1 MLTPEYINLLEFNDV
16 VQLYNK
22 LNIDLTADIID
33 RISTMEDISVTA
45 KNEMKIL
52 IERNGE
58 EVFYEALEKTSM
70 ITAERKQLLKKMFS
84 DMASEDMQGYKELY
98 LYRDKL
104 FKLSERQYRILN
116 EGLRATDRLL
126 KNLTNTIAFRTQQ
139 AYVEAIDEAYMQT
152 VTGAYSYTN
161 AIQNTVQK
169 LADMGITLKDKA
181 GRNVQLEVAV
191 RRNVL
196 AGIQSTANNINR
208 DIEKELGCDG
218 YEVTAHI
225 GARPTHAEAQG
236 KQYAINKENSKKYGI
251 GLWSDVSDLWE
262 EYNCRHTYFGI
273 ILGISEPVYT
283 DKELHE
289 YKNAT
294 VEWNGKKI
302 PYYEATQRQ
311 RQLENTIRKQ
321 KRAVQTLEKAGQDT
335 KIAKTKLAIAQK
347 KLNDYCKETG
357 LEKDYSRIKIFK
369 YNSTKIKENDII
381 IKEKRAQRNAYS
393 LSQEQ
398 IDNICNNE
406 LKNIKFPKKPEYN
419 PRIGDNGRTKYI
431 EYPWGECKEITKI
444 EIGKQD
450 KNTKEFL
457 IDSLLHEKLEAK
469 IASTNTS
476 YYKKL
481 KNMSDDDR
489 HIYIN
494 KIIKRYFDMKGWNN
508 ENR

>member
-22 LNIDLTADIID
+22 LNIDLTADIIE
-33 RISTMEDISVTA
+33 RISAMEDISVTA

-52 IERNGE
+52 IERSGE

-196 AGIQSTANNINR
+196 AGIQSTVNNINR

-236 KQYAINKENSKKYGI
+236 KQYAINKEDSKKYGI

-283 DKELHE
+283 DKELNE

-302 PYYEATQRQ
+302 PYYEATQKQ
-311 RQLENTIRKQ
+311 RQLENAIRKQ
-321 KRAVQTLEKAGQDT
+321 KRTVQILEKSGINNEIE
-335 KIAKTKLAIAQK
+335 KIKLAQIQK
-347 KLNDYCKETG
+347 EYTNFCKETG
-357 LEKDYSRIKIFK
+357 LQKEYNRIRISK
-369 YNSTKIKENDII
+369 NDSTKLAQNDII
-381 IKEKRAQRNAYS
+381 VLPNYENAIIPIEK
-393 LSQEQ
+393 
-398 IDNICNNE
+398 
-406 LKNIKFPKKPEYN
+406 F
-419 PRIGDNGRTKYI
+419 TKYALDMNNPKGRNKAIAFQEALGYNVNNVDKLIRNIQKNLNKFNAI
-431 EYPWGECKEITKI
+431 EKSDKGF
-444 EIGKQD
+444 GKQYEVLMTLVGENKKVANVKTGWIID
-450 KNTKEFL
+450 KETGETRLTSAYVTK
-457 IDSLLHEKLEAK
+457 KGR
-469 IASTNTS
+469 
-476 YYKKL
+476 KK
-481 KNMSDDDR
+481 NG
-489 HIYIN
+489 N
-494 KIIKRYFDMKGWNN
+494 
-508 ENR
+508 

>member
-22 LNIDLTADIID
+22 LNIDLTADIIE
-33 RISTMEDISVTA
+33 RISAMEDISVTA

-52 IERNGE
+52 IERSGE

-98 LYRDKL
+98 LYRDKF
-104 FKLSERQYRILN
+104 FKLSEKQYRILN

-236 KQYAINKENSKKYGI
+236 KQYAINKEDSKKYGI

-283 DKELHE
+283 DKELNE

-302 PYYEATQRQ
+302 PYYEATQKQ
-311 RQLENTIRKQ
+311 RQLENAIRKQ
-321 KRAVQTLEKAGQDT
+321 KRTVQILEKSGINNEIE
-335 KIAKTKLAIAQK
+335 KIKLAQIQK
-347 KLNDYCKETG
+347 EYTNFCKETG
-357 LEKDYSRIKIFK
+357 LQKEYNRIRISK
-369 YNSTKIKENDII
+369 NDSTKLAQNDII
-381 IKEKRAQRNAYS
+381 VLPNYENAIIPIEK
-393 LSQEQ
+393 
-398 IDNICNNE
+398 
-406 LKNIKFPKKPEYN
+406 F
-419 PRIGDNGRTKYI
+419 TKYALDMNNPKGRNKAIAFQEALGYNVNNVDKLIRSIQKNLNKFNAI
-431 EYPWGECKEITKI
+431 EKSDKGF
-444 EIGKQD
+444 GKQYEVLMTLVGENKKVANVKTGWIID
-450 KNTKEFL
+450 KETGETRLTSAYVTK
-457 IDSLLHEKLEAK
+457 KGR
-469 IASTNTS
+469 
-476 YYKKL
+476 KK
-481 KNMSDDDR
+481 NG
-489 HIYIN
+489 N
-494 KIIKRYFDMKGWNN
+494 
-508 ENR
+508 

>member
-1 MLTPEYINLLEFNDV
+1 MLTPEYISLLEFNDV

-33 RISTMEDISVTA
+33 RISAMEDISVTA

-52 IERNGE
+52 IERSGE

-104 FKLSERQYRILN
+104 FKLSEKQYRILN

-236 KQYAINKENSKKYGI
+236 KQYAINKEDSKKYGI

-283 DKELHE
+283 DKELNE

-302 PYYEATQRQ
+302 PYYEATQKQ
-311 RQLENTIRKQ
+311 RQLENAIRKQ
-321 KRAVQTLEKAGQDT
+321 KRTVQILEKSGINNEIE
-335 KIAKTKLAIAQK
+335 KIKLAQIQK
-347 KLNDYCKETG
+347 EYTNFCKETG
-357 LEKDYSRIKIFK
+357 LQKEYNRIRISK
-369 YNSTKIKENDII
+369 NDSTKLAQNDII
-381 IKEKRAQRNAYS
+381 VLPNYENAIIPIEK
-393 LSQEQ
+393 
-398 IDNICNNE
+398 
-406 LKNIKFPKKPEYN
+406 F
-419 PRIGDNGRTKYI
+419 TKYALDMNNPKGRNKAIAFQEALGYNVNNVDKLIRNIQKNLNKFNAI
-431 EYPWGECKEITKI
+431 EKSDKGF
-444 EIGKQD
+444 GKQYEVLMTLVGENKKVANVKTGWIID
-450 KNTKEFL
+450 KETGETRLTSAYVTK
-457 IDSLLHEKLEAK
+457 KGR
-469 IASTNTS
+469 
-476 YYKKL
+476 KK
-481 KNMSDDDR
+481 NG
-489 HIYIN
+489 N
-494 KIIKRYFDMKGWNN
+494 
-508 ENR
+508 

>member
-1 MLTPEYINLLEFNDV
+1 MLTPEYISLLEFNDV

-33 RISTMEDISVTA
+33 RISAMEDISVTA

-52 IERNGE
+52 IERSGE

-98 LYRDKL
+98 LYRDKF
-104 FKLSERQYRILN
+104 FKLSEKQYRILN

-169 LADMGITLKDKA
+169 LADTGITLKDKA

-236 KQYAINKENSKKYGI
+236 KQYAINKEDSKKYGI

-283 DKELHE
+283 DKELNE

-302 PYYEATQRQ
+302 PYYEATQKQ
-311 RQLENTIRKQ
+311 RQLENAIRKQ
-321 KRAVQTLEKAGQDT
+321 KRTVQILEKSGINNEIE
-335 KIAKTKLAIAQK
+335 KIKLAQIQK
-347 KLNDYCKETG
+347 EYTNFCKETG
-357 LEKDYSRIKIFK
+357 LQKEYNRIRISK
-369 YNSTKIKENDII
+369 NDSTKLAQNDII
-381 IKEKRAQRNAYS
+381 VLPNYENAIIPIEK
-393 LSQEQ
+393 
-398 IDNICNNE
+398 
-406 LKNIKFPKKPEYN
+406 F
-419 PRIGDNGRTKYI
+419 TKYALDMNNPKGRNKAIAFQEALGYNVNNVDKLIRSIQKNLNKFNAI
-431 EYPWGECKEITKI
+431 EKSDKGF
-444 EIGKQD
+444 GKQYEILMTLVGENKKVANVKTGWIID
-450 KNTKEFL
+450 KETGETRLTSAYVTK
-457 IDSLLHEKLEAK
+457 KGR
-469 IASTNTS
+469 
-476 YYKKL
+476 KK
-481 KNMSDDDR
+481 NG
-489 HIYIN
+489 N
-494 KIIKRYFDMKGWNN
+494 
-508 ENR
+508 

>member
-1 MLTPEYINLLEFNDV
+1 MLTPEYLNLLEFNDV

-33 RISTMEDISVTA
+33 RISAMEDISVTA

-196 AGIQSTANNINR
+196 AGIQSTVNNINR

-236 KQYAINKENSKKYGI
+236 KQYAINKEDSKKYGI

-283 DKELHE
+283 DKELNE

-302 PYYEATQRQ
+302 PYYEATQKQ
-311 RQLENTIRKQ
+311 RQLENAIRKQ
-321 KRAVQTLEKAGQDT
+321 KRTVQILEKSGINNEIE
-335 KIAKTKLAIAQK
+335 KIKLAQIQK
-347 KLNDYCKETG
+347 EYTNFCKETG
-357 LEKDYSRIKIFK
+357 LQKEYNRIRISK
-369 YNSTKIKENDII
+369 NDSTKLAQNDII
-381 IKEKRAQRNAYS
+381 VLPNYENAIIPIEK
-393 LSQEQ
+393 
-398 IDNICNNE
+398 
-406 LKNIKFPKKPEYN
+406 F
-419 PRIGDNGRTKYI
+419 TKYALDMNNPKGRNKAIAFQEALGYNVNNVDKLIRNIQKNLNKFNAI
-431 EYPWGECKEITKI
+431 EKSDKGF
-444 EIGKQD
+444 GKQYEVLM
-450 KNTKEFL
+450 TL
-457 IDSLLHEKLEAK
+457 V
-469 IASTNTS
+469 
-476 YYKKL
+476 
-481 KNMSDDDR
+481 
-489 HIYIN
+489 
-494 KIIKRYFDMKGWNN
+494 G
-508 ENR
+508 

>member
-33 RISTMEDISVTA
+33 RISAMEDISVTA

-58 EVFYEALEKTSM
+58 EVFYETLEKTSM

-84 DMASEDMQGYKELY
+84 DMAREDMQGYKELY
-98 LYRDKL
+98 LYRDKM
-104 FKLSERQYRILN
+104 FKLSERQYKILN

-169 LADMGITLKDKA
+169 LADTGITLKDKA

-236 KQYAINKENSKKYGI
+236 KQYAINKEDSKKYGI

-302 PYYEATQRQ
+302 PYYEATQKQ
-311 RQLENTIRKQ
+311 RQLENAIRKQ
-321 KRAVQTLEKAGQDT
+321 KRTVQILEKSGINNEIE
-335 KIAKTKLAIAQK
+335 KIKLAQIQK
-347 KLNDYCKETG
+347 EYTNFCKETG
-357 LEKDYSRIKIFK
+357 LQKEYNRIRISK
-369 YNSTKIKENDII
+369 NDSTKLVQNDII
-381 IKEKRAQRNAYS
+381 VLPNYENAIIPIEKFTKYALDTNNPKGKNKAIAFEEALGYN
-393 LSQEQ
+393 LSNV
-398 IDNICNNE
+398 DK
-406 LKNIKFPKKPEYN
+406 LVKNIRNNINKFSAIEKEDKGFGKRYEILMTL
-419 PRIGDNGRTKYI
+419 IGENK
-431 EYPWGECKEITKI
+431 
-444 EIGKQD
+444 
-450 KNTKEFL
+450 
-457 IDSLLHEKLEAK
+457 K
-469 IASTNTS
+469 IANVKTGWIIDKETGETRLTS
-476 YYKKL
+476 AYVTQKGRKK
-481 KNMSDDDR
+481 K
-489 HIYIN
+489 
-494 KIIKRYFDMKGWNN
+494 
-508 ENR
+508 E

>member
-33 RISTMEDISVTA
+33 RISAMEDISVTA

-98 LYRDKL
+98 LYRDKF
-104 FKLSERQYRILN
+104 FKLSEKQYRILN

-236 KQYAINKENSKKYGI
+236 KQYAINKEDSKKYGI

-283 DKELHE
+283 DKELNE

-302 PYYEATQRQ
+302 PYYEATQKQ
-311 RQLENTIRKQ
+311 RQLENAIRKQ
-321 KRAVQTLEKAGQDT
+321 KRTVQILEKSGINNEIE
-335 KIAKTKLAIAQK
+335 KIKLAQIQK
-347 KLNDYCKETG
+347 EYTNFCKETG
-357 LEKDYSRIKIFK
+357 LQKEYNRIRISE
-369 YNSTKIKENDII
+369 NDSTKLAQNDII
-381 IKEKRAQRNAYS
+381 VLPNYENAIIPIEK
-393 LSQEQ
+393 
-398 IDNICNNE
+398 
-406 LKNIKFPKKPEYN
+406 F
-419 PRIGDNGRTKYI
+419 TKYALDMNNPKGRNKAIAFQEALGYNVNNVDKLIRNIQKNLNKFNAI
-431 EYPWGECKEITKI
+431 EKSDKGF
-444 EIGKQD
+444 GKQYEVLMTLVGENKKVANVKTGWIID
-450 KNTKEFL
+450 KETGETRLTSAYVTK
-457 IDSLLHEKLEAK
+457 KGR
-469 IASTNTS
+469 
-476 YYKKL
+476 KK
-481 KNMSDDDR
+481 NG
-489 HIYIN
+489 N
-494 KIIKRYFDMKGWNN
+494 
-508 ENR
+508 

>member
-1 MLTPEYINLLEFNDV
+1 MLTPEYLNLLEFNDV

-33 RISTMEDISVTA
+33 RISAMEDISVTA

-196 AGIQSTANNINR
+196 AGIQSTVNNINR

-251 GLWSDVSDLWE
+251 GLWSDVSNLWE

-302 PYYEATQRQ
+302 PYYEATQKQ
-311 RQLENTIRKQ
+311 RQLENAIRKQ
-321 KRAVQTLEKAGQDT
+321 KRTVQILEKSGINNEIE
-335 KIAKTKLAIAQK
+335 KIKLAQIQK
-347 KLNDYCKETG
+347 EYTNFCKETG
-357 LEKDYSRIKIFK
+357 LQKEYNRIRISK
-369 YNSTKIKENDII
+369 NDSTKLAQNDII
-381 IKEKRAQRNAYS
+381 VLPNYENAIIPIEK
-393 LSQEQ
+393 
-398 IDNICNNE
+398 
-406 LKNIKFPKKPEYN
+406 F
-419 PRIGDNGRTKYI
+419 TKYALDMNNPKGRNKAIAFQEALGYNVNNVDKLIRSIQKNLNKFNAI
-431 EYPWGECKEITKI
+431 EKSDKGF
-444 EIGKQD
+444 GKQYEVLMTLVGENKKVANVKTGWIID
-450 KNTKEFL
+450 KETGETRLTSAYVTK
-457 IDSLLHEKLEAK
+457 KGR
-469 IASTNTS
+469 
-476 YYKKL
+476 KK
-481 KNMSDDDR
+481 NG
-489 HIYIN
+489 N
-494 KIIKRYFDMKGWNN
+494 
-508 ENR
+508 

>member
-33 RISTMEDISVTA
+33 RISAMEDISVTA

-98 LYRDKL
+98 LYRDKF
-104 FKLSERQYRILN
+104 FKLSEKQYRILN

-152 VTGAYSYTN
+152 VTGAYNYTN

-236 KQYAINKENSKKYGI
+236 KQYAINKEDSKKYGI

-283 DKELHE
+283 DKELNE

-302 PYYEATQRQ
+302 PYYEATQKQ
-311 RQLENTIRKQ
+311 RQLENAIRKQ
-321 KRAVQTLEKAGQDT
+321 KRTVQILEKSGINNEIE
-335 KIAKTKLAIAQK
+335 KIKLAQIQK
-347 KLNDYCKETG
+347 EYTNFCKETG
-357 LEKDYSRIKIFK
+357 LQKEYNRIRISK
-369 YNSTKIKENDII
+369 NDSTKLAQNDII
-381 IKEKRAQRNAYS
+381 VLPNYENAIIPIEK
-393 LSQEQ
+393 
-398 IDNICNNE
+398 
-406 LKNIKFPKKPEYN
+406 F
-419 PRIGDNGRTKYI
+419 TKYALDMNNPKGRNKAIAFQEALGYNVNNVDKLIRNIQKNLNKFNAI
-431 EYPWGECKEITKI
+431 EKSDKGF
-444 EIGKQD
+444 GKQYEVLMTLVGENKKVANVKTGWIID
-450 KNTKEFL
+450 KETGETRL
-457 IDSLLHEKLEAK
+457 TSAYVAK
-469 IASTNTS
+469 KGR
-476 YYKKL
+476 KK
-481 KNMSDDDR
+481 NG
-489 HIYIN
+489 N
-494 KIIKRYFDMKGWNN
+494 
-508 ENR
+508 

>member
-1 MLTPEYINLLEFNDV
+1 MLTPEYLNLLEFNDV

-33 RISTMEDISVTA
+33 RISAMEDISVTA

-98 LYRDKL
+98 LYRDKF
-104 FKLSERQYRILN
+104 FKLSEKQYRILN

-196 AGIQSTANNINR
+196 AGIQSTVNNINR

-251 GLWSDVSDLWE
+251 GLWSDVSNLWE

-302 PYYEATQRQ
+302 PYYEATQKQ
-311 RQLENTIRKQ
+311 RQLENAIRKQ
-321 KRAVQTLEKAGQDT
+321 KRTVQILEKSGINNEIE
-335 KIAKTKLAIAQK
+335 KIKLAQIQK
-347 KLNDYCKETG
+347 EYTNFCKETG
-357 LEKDYSRIKIFK
+357 LQKEYNRIRISK
-369 YNSTKIKENDII
+369 NDSTKLAQNDII
-381 IKEKRAQRNAYS
+381 VLPNYENAIIPIEK
-393 LSQEQ
+393 
-398 IDNICNNE
+398 
-406 LKNIKFPKKPEYN
+406 F
-419 PRIGDNGRTKYI
+419 TKYALDMNNPKGRNKAIAFQEALGYNVNNVDKLIRSIQKNLNKFNAI
-431 EYPWGECKEITKI
+431 EKSDKGF
-444 EIGKQD
+444 GKQYEVLMTLVGENKKVANVKTGWIID
-450 KNTKEFL
+450 KETGETRLTSAYVTK
-457 IDSLLHEKLEAK
+457 KGR
-469 IASTNTS
+469 
-476 YYKKL
+476 KK
-481 KNMSDDDR
+481 NG
-489 HIYIN
+489 N
-494 KIIKRYFDMKGWNN
+494 
-508 ENR
+508 

>member
-1 MLTPEYINLLEFNDV
+1 MLTPEYLNLLEFNDV

-33 RISTMEDISVTA
+33 RISAMEDISVTA

-236 KQYAINKENSKKYGI
+236 KQYAINKEDSKKYGI

-283 DKELHE
+283 DKELNE

-311 RQLENTIRKQ
+311 RQLENAIRKQ
-321 KRAVQTLEKAGQDT
+321 KRTVQILEKSGINNEIE
-335 KIAKTKLAIAQK
+335 KIKLAQIQK
-347 KLNDYCKETG
+347 EYTNFCKETG
-357 LEKDYSRIKIFK
+357 LQKEYNRIRISK
-369 YNSTKIKENDII
+369 NDSTKLAQNDII
-381 IKEKRAQRNAYS
+381 VLPNYENAIIPIEK
-393 LSQEQ
+393 
-398 IDNICNNE
+398 
-406 LKNIKFPKKPEYN
+406 F
-419 PRIGDNGRTKYI
+419 TKYALDMNNPKGRNKAIAFQEALGYNVNNVDKLIRSIQKNLNKFNAI
-431 EYPWGECKEITKI
+431 EKSDKGF
-444 EIGKQD
+444 GKQYEVLMTLVGENKKVANVKTGWIID
-450 KNTKEFL
+450 KETGETRLTSAYVTK
-457 IDSLLHEKLEAK
+457 KGR
-469 IASTNTS
+469 
-476 YYKKL
+476 KK
-481 KNMSDDDR
+481 NG
-489 HIYIN
+489 N
-494 KIIKRYFDMKGWNN
+494 
-508 ENR
+508 

>member
-1 MLTPEYINLLEFNDV
+1 MLTPEYISLLEFNDV

-33 RISTMEDISVTA
+33 RISAMEDISVTA

-52 IERNGE
+52 IERSGE

-98 LYRDKL
+98 LYRDKF
-104 FKLSERQYRILN
+104 FKLSEKQYRILN

-169 LADMGITLKDKA
+169 LADTGITLKDKA

-236 KQYAINKENSKKYGI
+236 KQYAINKEDSKKYGI

-283 DKELHE
+283 DKELNE

-302 PYYEATQRQ
+302 PYYEATQKQ
-311 RQLENTIRKQ
+311 RQLENAIRKQ
-321 KRAVQTLEKAGQDT
+321 KRTVQILEKSGINNEIE
-335 KIAKTKLAIAQK
+335 KIKLAQIQK
-347 KLNDYCKETG
+347 EYTNFCKETG
-357 LEKDYSRIKIFK
+357 LQKEYNRIRISK
-369 YNSTKIKENDII
+369 NDSTKLAQNDII
-381 IKEKRAQRNAYS
+381 VLPNYENAIIPIEK
-393 LSQEQ
+393 
-398 IDNICNNE
+398 
-406 LKNIKFPKKPEYN
+406 F
-419 PRIGDNGRTKYI
+419 TKYALDMNNPKGRNKAIAFQEALGYNVNNVDKLIRSIQKNLNKFNAI
-431 EYPWGECKEITKI
+431 EKSDKGF
-444 EIGKQD
+444 GKQYEVLMTLVGENKKVANVKTGWIID
-450 KNTKEFL
+450 KETGETRLTSAYVTK
-457 IDSLLHEKLEAK
+457 KGR
-469 IASTNTS
+469 
-476 YYKKL
+476 KK
-481 KNMSDDDR
+481 NG
-489 HIYIN
+489 N
-494 KIIKRYFDMKGWNN
+494 
-508 ENR
+508 

>member
-33 RISTMEDISVTA
+33 RISAMEDISETA

-52 IERNGE
+52 IERSGE

-225 GARPTHAEAQG
+225 GARPTHAEA
-236 KQYAINKENSKKYGI
+236 
-251 GLWSDVSDLWE
+251 
-262 EYNCRHTYFGI
+262 
-273 ILGISEPVYT
+273 
-283 DKELHE
+283 
-289 YKNAT
+289 
-294 VEWNGKKI
+294 
-302 PYYEATQRQ
+302 
-311 RQLENTIRKQ
+311 
-321 KRAVQTLEKAGQDT
+321 
-335 KIAKTKLAIAQK
+335 
-347 KLNDYCKETG
+347 
-357 LEKDYSRIKIFK
+357 
-369 YNSTKIKENDII
+369 
-381 IKEKRAQRNAYS
+381 
-393 LSQEQ
+393 
-398 IDNICNNE
+398 
-406 LKNIKFPKKPEYN
+406 
-419 PRIGDNGRTKYI
+419 
-431 EYPWGECKEITKI
+431 
-444 EIGKQD
+444 
-450 KNTKEFL
+450 
-457 IDSLLHEKLEAK
+457 
-469 IASTNTS
+469 
-476 YYKKL
+476 
-481 KNMSDDDR
+481 
-489 HIYIN
+489 
-494 KIIKRYFDMKGWNN
+494 
-508 ENR
+508 

>member
-1 MLTPEYINLLEFNDV
+1 MLTPEYISLLEFNDV

-33 RISTMEDISVTA
+33 RISAMEDISVTA

-52 IERNGE
+52 IERSGE

-70 ITAERKQLLKKMFS
+70 ITAERKQLLKKTFS

-104 FKLSERQYRILN
+104 FKLSEKQYRILN

-236 KQYAINKENSKKYGI
+236 KQYAINKEDSKKYGI

-302 PYYEATQRQ
+302 PYYEATQKQ
-311 RQLENTIRKQ
+311 RQLENAIRKQ
-321 KRAVQTLEKAGQDT
+321 KRTVQILEKSGINNEIE
-335 KIAKTKLAIAQK
+335 KIKLVQIQK
-347 KLNDYCKETG
+347 EYTNFCKETG
-357 LEKDYSRIKIFK
+357 LQKEYNRIRISK
-369 YNSTKIKENDII
+369 NDSTKLAQNDII
-381 IKEKRAQRNAYS
+381 VLPNYENAIIPIEK
-393 LSQEQ
+393 
-398 IDNICNNE
+398 
-406 LKNIKFPKKPEYN
+406 F
-419 PRIGDNGRTKYI
+419 TKYALDMNNPKGRNKAIAFQEALGYNVNNVDKLIRNIQKNLNKFNAI
-431 EYPWGECKEITKI
+431 EKSDKGF
-444 EIGKQD
+444 GKQYEVLMTLVGENKKVANVKTGWIID
-450 KNTKEFL
+450 KETGETRLTSAYVTK
-457 IDSLLHEKLEAK
+457 KGRM
-469 IASTNTS
+469 
-476 YYKKL
+476 
-481 KNMSDDDR
+481 KNG
-489 HIYIN
+489 N
-494 KIIKRYFDMKGWNN
+494 
-508 ENR
+508 